1 MNELFEERKKYV
13 YKIIME
19 DILSVLKYDGQP
31 LMCDVGCADGSFT
44 KIFGSVF
51 KVFGVDI
58 SRECVDKARIAGVN
72 AYKVDV
78 SSERLPFEDNFFH
91 VVHMGEVI
99 EHLINPDFAI
109 REVRRVLKEDGFL
122 VLSTP
127 NLACWY
133 NRLLLL
139 LGIQP
144 IFSEVSTVKIFGR
157 PGQQVVG
164 HLRLFT
170 LRTLKEFL
178 KYHRFKIIKIKGTSF
193 DKLPTLIRKVD
204 KFFTKI
210 PSLSS
215 IIIIVAQKEDE
226 N

>member
-1 MNELFEERKKYV
+1 
-13 YKIIME
+13 ME
-19 DILSVLKYDGQP
+19 NILGVLKYDGQP

-58 SRECVDKARIAGVN
+58 SQELVDKARQAGVN
-72 AYKVDV
+72 ACKVDV
-78 SSERLPFEDNFFH
+78 SSERLPFEDNSFH

-99 EHLINPDFAI
+99 EHLANPDFAI
-109 REVRRVLKEDGFL
+109 REVRRVLKKDGFL

-133 NRLLLL
+133 NRILLL

-144 IFSEVSTVKIFGR
+144 IFSEVSTIKIFGR

-170 LRTLKEFL
+170 LRALKEFL
-178 KYHRFKIIKIKGTSF
+178 KYHGFKIIKIKGTSF
-193 DKLPTLIRKVD
+193 DKLPTPIRKVD
-204 KFFTKI
+204 KFFSKI